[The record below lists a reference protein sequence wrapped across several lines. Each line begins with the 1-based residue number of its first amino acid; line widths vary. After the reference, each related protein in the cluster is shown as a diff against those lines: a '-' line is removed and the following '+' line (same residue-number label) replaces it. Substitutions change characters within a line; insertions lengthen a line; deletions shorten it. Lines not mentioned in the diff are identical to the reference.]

1 MKKIVYRCF
10 AVIIILIF
18 GSIVFLST
26 IGVQT
31 EIFNSKILSQIKK
44 IDKNLDIDLK
54 KVSVIL
60 NPFKFKINA
69 KTVGTNINFKEKVI
83 QLESIKLSVS
93 IKSLIDGKFSLAG
106 LNISTKAIEI
116 KELIS
121 FIRMFKNNAKIY
133 IAEQFVKNGY
143 VIADISMEFDEL
155 GKIKSN
161 YKINGLVKDGKINL
175 LNKYNLDKIDFIFNI
190 QKENFQFNDLKLSL
204 NNKNILASQVIAKK
218 KNDKFLVSGKINHK
232 NITLDNKDINHLID
246 AGIIN
251 LNIQEINFNSENS
264 FSFKLNNNLKVS
276 DLNINSEININNL
289 KLINTLELK
298 KIFPKIKKEILLQ
311 NHVIQ
316 LDYSN
321 DNLNISGAGEA
332 LLQEKQDKF
341 EYKILKNKEEIKYDL
356 NLVITKNQFKIDF
369 LNYEKNKKSDLVIN
383 VKAKKIIKKNLI
395 FEKISLIEKNNN
407 ISIKKLSLSNDY
419 KINSVENVIVDF
431 QDKNNL
437 TNRIQIVRKD
447 KDYIIEGDS
456 FNINKIIKDLLN
468 SDEKKKL
475 DIFQD
480 SFKLNLDV
488 KKIFLDNKNIINNL
502 KGYLLLKNNKISEVN
517 LESKFSNQKNIKL
530 TIITNGD
537 EQVTTLIS
545 KEAKP
550 LVDRYKF
557 IKGFEGGEL
566 DFYSVKKND
575 ITNSTLKIDNFKIQE
590 IPALAKLLT
599 LASLQG
605 IADLL
610 TGEGIRFTDFEMKF
624 STSDKLMTIEEMYAI
639 GPAISILMDGYI
651 ENNELIS
658 IRGTLVPATTINRTI
673 SSIPILGNILVGK
686 KVGEG
691 VFGVSFKIKGHSK
704 NIETTVNPIKT
715 LTPRFIT
722 RTLEKIKRN

>member
-10 AVIIILIF
+10 AALIILTF
-18 GSIVFLST
+18 ASIVYLST
-26 IGVQT
+26 IGIQT
-31 EIFNSKILSQIKK
+31 DRFNSKISNQIKK

-60 NPFKFKINA
+60 NPFEFKINA
-69 KTVGTNINFKEKVI
+69 KTVGTNINFKEKI
-83 QLESIKLSVS
+83 IKLENIKLNVS
-93 IKSLIDGKFSLAG
+93 IKSLIDGKFSLTG

-121 FIRMFKNNAKIY
+121 FIRMFKNNPKIY
-133 IAEQFVKNGY
+133 IAEQLVKNGF
-143 VIADISMEFDEL
+143 VIADIAMEFDEL

-161 YKINGLVKDGKINL
+161 YKINGFVKDGKINL

-190 QKENFQFNDLKLSL
+190 QKDNFQFNDLKLSL
-204 NNKNILASQVIAKK
+204 NNKNILAPEVIVKK

-246 AGIIN
+246 AEIIN
-251 LNIQEINFNSENS
+251 LDIQEINFKSENS
-264 FSFKLNNNLKVS
+264 FSFKLNNNLRVS
-276 DLNINSEININNL
+276 DLNISSEIDINNL
-289 KLINTLELK
+289 KFINTLELK

-316 LDYSN
+316 LNYSK
-321 DNLNISGAGEA
+321 DNLNISGLGEA
-332 LLQEKQDKF
+332 LLQDKQDKF
-341 EYKILKNKEEIKYDL
+341 EYKILKNKEEIKYNL
-356 NLVITKNQFKIDF
+356 NLVIAKNQFKINF

-383 VKAKKIIKKNLI
+383 IQAKKIIKKNLI

-407 ISIKKLSLSNDY
+407 ISIKKLSLSNDH
-419 KINSVENVIVDF
+419 KINSVENVIMDF
-431 QDKNNL
+431 KDKDNL
-437 TNRIQIVRKD
+437 TNRVKIVRKE
-447 KDYIIEGDS
+447 KNYIIEGDS

-468 SDEKKKL
+468 SDDKKKL
-475 DIFQD
+475 DIFKD
-480 SFKLNLDV
+480 NFKLNFDV
-488 KKIFLDNKNIINNL
+488 RKIFLDSKNIINNL
-502 KGYLLLKNNKISEVN
+502 KGHLLLKDNKVSEVN
-517 LESKFSNQKNIKL
+517 LESKFSNQKNIKF

-566 DFYSVKKND
+566 DFYSVKKNN
-575 ITNSTLKIDNFKIQE
+575 IKKSTIKIDNFKIQE
-590 IPALAKLLT
+590 IPVLAKLLT

-624 STSDKLMTIEEMYAI
+624 STKDKLMTIEEMYAI

-651 ENNELIS
+651 DNNELIS
-658 IRGTLVPATTINRTI
+658 MRGTLVPATTINRTI
-673 SSIPILGNILVGK
+673 SSIPILGDILVGK

-691 VFGVSFKIKGHSK
+691 VFGVSFKIKGNPK

-722 RTLEKIKRN
+722 RTLEKIKKN

>member
-10 AVIIILIF
+10 AALIILTF
-18 GSIVFLST
+18 ASIVYLST
-26 IGVQT
+26 IGIQT
-31 EIFNSKILSQIKK
+31 DRFNSKISNQIKK

-60 NPFKFKINA
+60 NPFEFKINA
-69 KTVGTNINFKEKVI
+69 KTVGTNINFKEKI
-83 QLESIKLSVS
+83 IKLENIKLNVS
-93 IKSLIDGKFSLAG
+93 IKSLIDGKFSLTG
-106 LNISTKAIEI
+106 LNISAKAIEI

-121 FIRMFKNNAKIY
+121 FIRMFKNNPKIY
-133 IAEQFVKNGY
+133 IAEQLVKNGF
-143 VIADISMEFDEL
+143 VIADIAMEFDEL

-161 YKINGLVKDGKINL
+161 YKINGFVKDGKINL

-190 QKENFQFNDLKLSL
+190 QKDNFQFNDLKLSL
-204 NNKNILASQVIAKK
+204 NNKNILAPEVIVKK

-246 AGIIN
+246 AEIIN
-251 LNIQEINFNSENS
+251 LDIQEINFKSENS
-264 FSFKLNNNLKVS
+264 FSFKLNNNLRVS
-276 DLNINSEININNL
+276 DLNISSEIDINNL
-289 KLINTLELK
+289 KFINTLELK

-316 LDYSN
+316 LNYSK
-321 DNLNISGAGEA
+321 DNLNISGLGEA
-332 LLQEKQDKF
+332 LLQDKQDKF
-341 EYKILKNKEEIKYDL
+341 EYKILKNKEEIKYNL
-356 NLVITKNQFKIDF
+356 NLVIAKNQFKINF

-383 VKAKKIIKKNLI
+383 IQAKKIIKKNLI

-407 ISIKKLSLSNDY
+407 ISIKKLSLSNDH
-419 KINSVENVIVDF
+419 KINSVENVIMDF
-431 QDKNNL
+431 KDKDNL
-437 TNRIQIVRKD
+437 TNRVKIVRKE
-447 KDYIIEGDS
+447 KNYIIEGDS

-468 SDEKKKL
+468 SDDKKKL
-475 DIFQD
+475 DIFKD
-480 SFKLNLDV
+480 NFKLNFDV
-488 KKIFLDNKNIINNL
+488 RKIFLDSKNIINNL
-502 KGYLLLKNNKISEVN
+502 KGHLLLKDNKVSEVN
-517 LESKFSNQKNIKL
+517 LESKFSNQKNIKF

-566 DFYSVKKND
+566 DFYSVKKNN
-575 ITNSTLKIDNFKIQE
+575 IKKSTIKIDNFKIQE
-590 IPALAKLLT
+590 IPVLAKLLT

-624 STSDKLMTIEEMYAI
+624 STKDKLMTIEEMYAI

-651 ENNELIS
+651 DNNELIS
-658 IRGTLVPATTINRTI
+658 MRGTLVPATTINRTI
-673 SSIPILGNILVGK
+673 SSIPILGDILVGK

-691 VFGVSFKIKGHSK
+691 VFGVSFKIKGNPK

-722 RTLEKIKRN
+722 RTLEKIKKN

>member
-10 AVIIILIF
+10 AALIILTF
-18 GSIVFLST
+18 ASIVYLST
-26 IGVQT
+26 IGIQT
-31 EIFNSKILSQIKK
+31 DRFNSKISNQIKK

-60 NPFKFKINA
+60 NPFEFKINA
-69 KTVGTNINFKEKVI
+69 KTVGTNINFKEKI
-83 QLESIKLSVS
+83 IKLENIKLNVS
-93 IKSLIDGKFSLAG
+93 IKSLIDGKFSLTG

-121 FIRMFKNNAKIY
+121 FIRMFKNNPKIY
-133 IAEQFVKNGY
+133 IAEQLVKNGF
-143 VIADISMEFDEL
+143 VIADIAMEFDEL

-161 YKINGLVKDGKINL
+161 YKINGFVKDGKINL

-190 QKENFQFNDLKLSL
+190 QKDNFQFNDLKLSL
-204 NNKNILASQVIAKK
+204 NNKNILAPEVIVKK

-246 AGIIN
+246 AEIIN
-251 LNIQEINFNSENS
+251 LDIQEINFKSENS
-264 FSFKLNNNLKVS
+264 FSFKLNNNLRVS
-276 DLNINSEININNL
+276 DLNISSEIDINNL
-289 KLINTLELK
+289 KFINTLELK

-316 LDYSN
+316 LNYSK
-321 DNLNISGAGEA
+321 DNLNISGLGEA
-332 LLQEKQDKF
+332 LLQDKQDKF
-341 EYKILKNKEEIKYDL
+341 EYKILKNKEEIKYNL
-356 NLVITKNQFKIDF
+356 NLVIAKNQFKINF

-383 VKAKKIIKKNLI
+383 IQAKKIIKKNLI

-407 ISIKKLSLSNDY
+407 ISIKKLSLSNDH
-419 KINSVENVIVDF
+419 KINSVENVIMDF
-431 QDKNNL
+431 KDKDNL
-437 TNRIQIVRKD
+437 TNRVKIVRKE
-447 KDYIIEGDS
+447 KNYIIEGDS

-468 SDEKKKL
+468 SDDKKKL
-475 DIFQD
+475 DIFKD
-480 SFKLNLDV
+480 NFKLNFDV
-488 KKIFLDNKNIINNL
+488 RKIFLDSKNIINNL
-502 KGYLLLKNNKISEVN
+502 KGHLLLKDNKVSEVN
-517 LESKFSNQKNIKL
+517 LESKFSNQKNIKF

-566 DFYSVKKND
+566 DFYSVKKNN
-575 ITNSTLKIDNFKIQE
+575 IKKSTIKIDNFKIQE
-590 IPALAKLLT
+590 IPVLAKLLT

-610 TGEGIRFTDFEMKF
+610 TGEGIRFTDLEMKF
-624 STSDKLMTIEEMYAI
+624 STKDKLMTIEEMYAI

-651 ENNELIS
+651 DNNELIS
-658 IRGTLVPATTINRTI
+658 MRGTLVPATTINRTI
-673 SSIPILGNILVGK
+673 SSIPILGDILVGK

-691 VFGVSFKIKGHSK
+691 VFGVSFKIKGNPK

-722 RTLEKIKRN
+722 RTLEKIKKN